1 MNNKTVLEDIQIN
14 IKYKLAFLWTTLIL
28 LYIYADYFELMT
40 PGKLEK
46 MIALKTPV
54 GPTSPQILISFSILL
69 IVPALMVTLSIF
81 LKPILSKW
89 LNIIFSVFYGSI
101 SVLIIVSE
109 FGSKWHEF
117 YVLYNMVELI
127 ILITIFYQAWKWP
140 KLVKDH
146 SA

>member
-1 MNNKTVLEDIQIN
+1 MNHKFVLEDIQVN
-14 IKYKLAFLWTTLIL
+14 IKYKLASLWATLML

-54 GPTSPQILISFSILL
+54 GPTSPQILISFSLLL

-89 LNIIFSVFYGSI
+89 LNIIFSIFYGFISI
-101 SVLIIVSE
+101 LIIVSE

-117 YVLYNMVELI
+117 YVLYNMVEFI
-127 ILITIFYQAWKWP
+127 ILITIFYQALKWP
-140 KLVKDH
+140 KIVKE
-146 SA
+146 

>member
-1 MNNKTVLEDIQIN
+1 MMNNKLALEDIQVN
-14 IKYKLAFLWTTLIL
+14 IKYKLASLWATLML

-54 GPTSPQILISFSILL
+54 GPTSPQILISFSLLL

-89 LNIIFSVFYGSI
+89 LNIIFSIFYGFISI
-101 SVLIIVSE
+101 LIIVSE

-117 YVLYNMVELI
+117 YVLYNVVELI
-127 ILITIFYQAWKWP
+127 ILITIFYQALKWP
-140 KLVKDH
+140 KIVKE
-146 SA
+146 